1 MNWIPSPDQRAFVAT
16 KHGKDAVLK
25 SVFGTQWGLSLEA
38 ALVDTDLLGTFSGE
52 VPRAGDVRSTLRAK
66 VSMAFAVHPDADF
79 VLATE
84 GSFGPDPAL
93 GWLPLHEEVLL
104 WSWPQQGKELWV
116 AYRSHDTNFSQTNA
130 SEWTEVQKWALRV
143 GFPTAHLI
151 LRDAQGQVVAKG
163 ISDPTEFER
172 MWRAAAEG
180 GAPRVETDMR
190 ADRNPKR
197 QEALRALAI
206 KVVEAFEA
214 LCPNCRFPGFVAR
227 PAEPGAPCSACGSAT
242 RRPRLLK
249 AICTECEQ
257 VEVRDSEDQ
266 LMGVDPA
273 YCDRCN
279 P

>member
-25 SVFGTQWGLSLEA
+25 SVFGTQWGMSLEA

-52 VPRAGDVRSTLRAK
+52 VPRPGDVRSTLRAK
-66 VSMAFAVHPDADF
+66 VRMALEVSPDADV

-84 GSFGPDPAL
+84 GSFGPDPVL
-93 GWLPLHEEVLL
+93 GWVPLHEEVLL
-104 WSWPQQGKELWV
+104 WSWPRQGKELWV
-116 AYRSHDTNFSQTNA
+116 AHRSHDTNFSSSDSA
-130 SEWTEVQKWALRV
+130 EWTEVQRWALRV
-143 GFPTAHLI
+143 GFPTAHVI
-151 LRDAQGQVVAKG
+151 LRDAQGQVLAKG
-163 ISDPTEFER
+163 ISDPVELER
-172 MWRAAAEG
+172 LWRAAAEG

-197 QEALRALAI
+197 REALRALAI

-249 AICTECEQ
+249 AECTECGQ
-257 VEVRDSEDQ
+257 VEVRESEDQ
-266 LMGVDPA
+266 IMGVDPA
-273 YCDRCN
+273 ICDRCN

>member
-1 MNWIPSPDQRAFVAT
+1 MNWIPSPDQKAFVAT
-16 KHGKDAVLK
+16 KHGKDVILR
-25 SVFGTQWGLSLEA
+25 SVFGAQWGLDVA
-38 ALVDTDLLGTFSGE
+38 ALDVDTDLLGTFSGE
-52 VPRAGDVRSTLRAK
+52 VPRPGDVRSTLRAK
-66 VSMAFAVHPDADF
+66 VSMALDVRPDAEV

-84 GSFGPDPAL
+84 GSFGADPVL
-93 GWLPLHEEVLL
+93 GWVPLHEEVLL
-104 WSWPQQGKELWV
+104 WSWPRYGKELWV
-116 AYRSHDTNFSQTNA
+116 AHRSHDTNFSSIDSA
-130 SEWTEVQKWALRV
+130 EWTEVQRWALRV
-143 GFPTAHLI
+143 GFPTAHVI
-151 LRDAQGQVVAKG
+151 LRDAQGQVLAKG
-163 ISDPTEFER
+163 INDPTEFER

-249 AICTECEQ
+249 AECTECGQ

-273 YCDRCN
+273 ICDRCN